1 MKRRAFTAR
10 GFTLIEAIVAI
21 VVLSIAMPAML
32 WALRESTAERV
43 DPVMV
48 TRARWL
54 AAERLE
60 TLTADR
66 HSATRGYGFV
76 LTGNYPDETVITGFP
91 GFTREVDVIEVGPR
105 LQSGGTGYKLATVR
119 VAWTDTRGQSRAF
132 ELSTVLAEYP

>member
-10 GFTLIEAIVAI
+10 GFTLIEAIIAI

-60 TLTADR
+60 TLTA
-66 HSATRGYGFV
+66 
-76 LTGNYPDETVITGFP
+76 TGIPR
-91 GFTREVDVIEVGPR
+91 REAMA
-105 LQSGGTGYKLATVR
+105 LS
-119 VAWTDTRGQSRAF
+119 SRA
-132 ELSTVLAEYP
+132 TIPTRP